1 MVEHTQTIR
10 RQHSTN
16 CLSVFDHFVGLALK
30 ALKKVAYQKFLENF
44 IRRLTIIILQANTQ
58 RSETLHTRSSICIYK
73 SQNFTFSM
81 LIEQQH
87 EDVNIN

>member
-58 RSETLHTRSSICIYK
+58 RAETLIYDGAFC
-73 SQNFTFSM
+73 QNS
-81 LIEQQH
+81 
-87 EDVNIN
+87 

>member
-1 MVEHTQTIR
+1 MAEHTQTIR

-16 CLSVFDHFVGLALK
+16 CLSAFWPFCRVGTSG
-30 ALKKVAYQKFLENF
+30 LKKIAYQKFLENF